1 MYLSGERARCLHEV
15 ILQKGFACQNC
26 GSVSFIVRGAQWATI
41 GSPALDVDLIC
52 ASCGTRA
59 TVSLSLLEA
68 RRCGFDDPYEG
79 VHQDVS

>member
-1 MYLSGERARCLHEV
+1 MYVFGERARCLREV
-15 ILQKGFACQNC
+15 ILQKGFACHNC

-41 GSPALDVDLIC
+41 ESPALDVDLIC

-59 TVSLSLLEA
+59 TVSLSLQEA

-79 VHQDVS
+79 VRQDVS

>member
-1 MYLSGERARCLHEV
+1 MYVSGERARCLHEV
-15 ILQKGFACQNC
+15 ILQKGFACHNC

-41 GSPALDVDLIC
+41 ESPALDVDLIC

-59 TVSLSLLEA
+59 TVSLSSEEA

-79 VHQDVS
+79 LGQDVS